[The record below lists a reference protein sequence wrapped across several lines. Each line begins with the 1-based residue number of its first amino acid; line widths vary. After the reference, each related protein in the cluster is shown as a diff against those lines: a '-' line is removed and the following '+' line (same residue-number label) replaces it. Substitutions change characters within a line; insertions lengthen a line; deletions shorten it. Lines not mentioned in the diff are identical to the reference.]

1 MCKIDWKVLHIFLL
15 EIRILSVL
23 QEVANMKKRLV
34 AYFSASGVTKKTAQI
49 VERKQLNRMSKQEIS
64 DWVKTL

>member
-1 MCKIDWKVLHIFLL
+1 MHIFLL

-49 VERKQLNRMSKQEIS
+49 VEGKLLNRMSKQEIS

>member
-49 VERKQLNRMSKQEIS
+49 VEGKLLNRMSKQEIS